1 MTSAYGRLRRPVAV
15 ALAAGVA
22 LSLTAC
28 AGGSGG
34 NADRVTLE
42 WYVQPLNSTNIW
54 PDLVAAFNESQSD
67 IEVKLTVGPTNV
79 DTVRGT
85 LSTQIGSGSS
95 TPDVYE
101 GDITWPAQFAE
112 AGLAV
117 NLTEVFPE
125 SFWERFSPGSIQFAQ
140 YEGQSYSVP
149 SWTEAA
155 FLYYREDLLEE
166 AGLPVPETWEELM
179 ETSKA
184 IQESGAVKT
193 GYTWQGAGYE
203 GLTCV
208 WNELVADA
216 GGSITTADFD
226 AGTLDT
232 AESERA
238 LDFLKET
245 ISSGVSPEATVTFQ
259 EPETLN
265 EFTAGNALF
274 MRNWSYAWA
283 ITQDPAQSQVVGKVG
298 MAPLPTFDGQPYPGA
313 STNGGGGMYINPHS
327 EHVEEAAAFLDWLT
341 DTEAQS
347 LFASVGKV
355 LPANL
360 EAQTPEA
367 QEQVGPVG
375 TVLAELQ
382 LVGRP
387 VGTPAYSEV
396 SRAVFQNINAAL
408 TGNASVEDALATAQE
423 EVDRALNSGRHSGD

>member
-1 MTSAYGRLRRPVAV
+1 MKSLRRP
-15 ALAAGVA
+15 ALAITLISALGLSATGCSAAGD
-22 LSLTAC
+22 
-28 AGGSGG
+28 SGKS
-34 NADRVTLE
+34 DRVTLE
-42 WYVQPLNSTNIW
+42 WYVQPLNSTSIW

-67 IEVKLTVGPTNV
+67 IQVKLTVGPTNV

-85 LSTQIGSGSS
+85 LSTQIGSGSA

-112 AGLAV
+112 AGLAM
-117 NLTEVFPE
+117 NLTELFPE
-125 SFWERFSPGSIQFAQ
+125 SYWERFSPGAIELAQ
-140 YEGQSYSVP
+140 YNGASYSVP

-155 FLYYREDLLEE
+155 FLYYRKDLLED
-166 AGLPVPETWEELM
+166 AGLPVPQTWEELA
-179 ETSKA
+179 ETAKEVQA
-184 IQESGAVKT
+184 TGAVQT
-193 GYTWQGAGYE
+193 GYAWQGAGYE

-208 WNELVADA
+208 WNEVLADA
-216 GGSITTADFD
+216 GGSIASADY
-226 AGTLDT
+226 AKGTLDT
-232 AESERA
+232 PEAAKA
-238 LDFLKET
+238 LNFLKET

-259 EPETLN
+259 EPQSLN

-283 ITQDPAQSQVVGKVG
+283 ITQDPEQSQIVDKVG
-298 MAPLPTFDGQPYPGA
+298 MAPLPTFEGEAFPGA

-327 EHVEEAAAFLDWLT
+327 KNVDEAVVFLDWLT
-341 DTEAQS
+341 DTDAQG

-360 EAQTPEA
+360 DAQTPEA

-375 TVLAELQ
+375 SVLAELNI
-382 LVGRP
+382 VGRP

-408 TGNASVEDALATAQE
+408 SGNMSVDDALAAAQS
-423 EVDRALNSGRHSGD
+423 EVTRALSPAK

>member
-1 MTSAYGRLRRPVAV
+1 VRMASVRRPAI
-15 ALAAGVA
+15 ALALAGA
-22 LSLTAC
+22 LGLTATGC
-28 AGGSGG
+28 SAGPGG
-34 NADRVTLE
+34 ADRVTLE
-42 WYVQPLNSTNIW
+42 WYVQPLNSTDIW
-54 PDLVAAFNESQSD
+54 PDLVEAFNESQSD

-85 LSTQIGSGSS
+85 LSTQIGSGSE

-117 NLTEVFPE
+117 NLTELFPD
-125 SFWERFSPGSIQFAQ
+125 SFWERFSPGAIQFAQ

-166 AGLPVPETWEELM
+166 AGLPVPETWEELL
-179 ETSKA
+179 ETSKQ
-184 IQESGAVKT
+184 IQAAGAVQT

-208 WNELVADA
+208 WNEVVADA
-216 GGSITTADFD
+216 GGSITSADFTE
-226 AGTLDT
+226 ATLDT
-232 AESERA
+232 PAAAKA
-238 LDFLKET
+238 LNFLKET
-245 ISSGVSPEATVTFQ
+245 IASGVSPEATVTFQ

-283 ITQDPAQSQVVGKVG
+283 ITQDAEQSQVVGKVG
-298 MAPLPTFDGQPYPGA
+298 MAPLPTFEGESYPGA

-327 EHVEEAAAFLDWLT
+327 ENLEEAVTFLDWLT
-341 DTEAQS
+341 DVEAQS

-375 TVLAELQ
+375 RVLAELNI
-382 LVGRP
+382 VGRP

-396 SRAVFQNINAAL
+396 SRAAFQNINAAL
-408 TGNASVEDALATAQE
+408 TGNMSVEEALQSAHD
-423 EVDRALNSGRHSGD
+423 EVTRALGS